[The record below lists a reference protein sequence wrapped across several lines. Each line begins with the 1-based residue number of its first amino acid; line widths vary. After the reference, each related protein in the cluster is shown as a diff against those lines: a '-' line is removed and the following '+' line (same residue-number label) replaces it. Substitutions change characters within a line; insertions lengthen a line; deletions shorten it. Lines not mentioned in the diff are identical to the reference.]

1 MGKGDAR
8 TRGQSALPSRLEDP
22 EGMNRSEKGPA
33 GWAWGFIPALFK
45 PPQIFL
51 KEIDRFVSIKSSVHQ
66 KTTKGVE

>member
-33 GWAWGFIPALFK
+33 GWAWGFCGVIHPCPFQTTTDIFK
-45 PPQIFL
+45 G
-51 KEIDRFVSIKSSVHQ
+51 D
-66 KTTKGVE
+66 